1 MRISDWSSDV
11 CSSDLAINLVA
22 YSWGRAN
29 LKPGDAVLLTEMEH
43 HANIVPWLM
52 LAEERGIEIRY
63 LPIAEDHTL
72 DLTDLDRLIDGVKLL
87 SFTAMSNVL
96 GTITPMPQLV
106 ADGQAAGAIVLI
118 DGAHHVPHPPTAVQQ
133 LGADL

>member
-1 MRISDWSSDV
+1 MIRRPPRSTRTDT
-11 CSSDLAINLVA
+11 
-22 YSWGRAN
+22 
-29 LKPGDAVLLTEMEH
+29 LLPYTTLLRSH

-52 LAEERGIEIRY
+52 LAEERCIEIRY

-96 GTITPMPQLV
+96 GTITPMRQLV
-106 ADGQAAGAIVLI
+106 DAGHAAGAIVLI
-118 DGAHHVPHPPTAVQQ
+118 DGAQHVPHLPTDVQAI
-133 LGADL
+133 GADL

>member
-1 MRISDWSSDV
+1 
-11 CSSDLAINLVA
+11 
-22 YSWGRAN
+22 
-29 LKPGDAVLLTEMEH
+29 MEH
-43 HANIVPWLM
+43 HANVVPWLM

-96 GTITPMPQLV
+96 GTITPMRQLV
-106 ADGQAAGAIVLI
+106 DAGHAAGAIVLI
-118 DGAHHVPHPPTAVQQ
+118 DGAQHVPHLPTAVPAIGDAPFAFTAPKTPGPNR
-133 LGADL
+133 LGAPRGPA

>member
-1 MRISDWSSDV
+1 
-11 CSSDLAINLVA
+11 
-22 YSWGRAN
+22 
-29 LKPGDAVLLTEMEH
+29 MEH

-96 GTITPMPQLV
+96 GTITPLPHLV
-106 ADGQAAGAIVLI
+106 AAGHAAGATVPS
-118 DGAHHVPHPPTAVQQ
+118 DGAPHRPPLPTDMQARNSRAQGKNV
-133 LGADL
+133 DT

>member
-72 DLTDLDRLIDGVKLL
+72 DLTDLDRLIDRSEARRVGNECV
-87 SFTAMSNVL
+87 STCRSRW
-96 GTITPMPQLV
+96 
-106 ADGQAAGAIVLI
+106 
-118 DGAHHVPHPPTAVQQ
+118 
-133 LGADL
+133 